1 MEIIGN
7 RISMEDQLID
17 WSAAILAVEGETVSG
32 DMYLIR
38 PSDSGV
44 LVAAI
49 DGIGHGPEAAAS
61 AQAAIS
67 IIENN
72 PNQSLVSL
80 VQACHVAL
88 KNMRGVVMSLASF
101 NKAEKTMTWLG
112 VGNVEGRLIH
122 SNIQSG
128 VTQDSLLLRGGIV
141 GNNLP
146 SLIAIEVPIVSGDT
160 LIFASDGIRNDFA
173 ENINMNA
180 RPQELVRDILT
191 RSAKHTDDCLVVVAR
206 YL

>member
-1 MEIIGN
+1 MEIIGK
-7 RISMEDQLID
+7 RIAMEEQHID

-38 PSDSGV
+38 PFLNGV

-61 AQAAIS
+61 AQVAVS
-67 IIENN
+67 LIEKN

-80 VQACHVAL
+80 VKSCHEAL

-101 NKAEKTMTWLG
+101 NKVENTMTWLG
-112 VGNVEGRLIH
+112 VGNVEGRLIR
-122 SNIQSG
+122 SSSQIG
-128 VTQDSLLLRGGIV
+128 VTHDSLLLRGGIV

-146 SLIAIEVPIVSGDT
+146 SLIAIEVPITPGDT

-173 ENINMNA
+173 ENLNINA
-180 RPQELVRDILT
+180 HPQELVRDIIT
-191 RSAKHTDDCLVVVAR
+191 RSAKHTDDCLVVVVR